1 MLAKITLIFSTTFI
15 IAYLTDSCKHFN
27 ARSLRLVFTTPVF
40 SLESYMEDY
49 SALARAAPAASMAA
63 EVAAALVLADTAAE
77 LAAVALR
84 AAGMAV
90 ESA

>member
-1 MLAKITLIFSTTFI
+1 
-15 IAYLTDSCKHFN
+15 
-27 ARSLRLVFTTPVF
+27 
-40 SLESYMEDY
+40 MEDY
-49 SALARAAPAASMAA
+49 SALARAAPATSMAA
-63 EVAAALVLADTAAE
+63 EVAASLVLADTAAE